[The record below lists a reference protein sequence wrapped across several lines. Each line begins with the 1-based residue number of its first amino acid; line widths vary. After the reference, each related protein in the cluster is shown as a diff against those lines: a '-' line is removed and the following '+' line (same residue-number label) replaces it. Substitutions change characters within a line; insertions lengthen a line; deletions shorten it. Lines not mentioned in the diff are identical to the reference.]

1 MFLMQSVKSAVW
13 DNRTHVLQTCTLI
26 WQTTWSASKLIRLW
40 FDIIASSGS
49 ACAGSS
55 VEFCCCC
62 SVSSLFV
69 DVSQKMSVWGQF
81 RDTISGISLLYIS
94 SPCFLI
100 IFCWVRLHCSKGLN
114 PICCNYLVI
123 LLEFQLLCWMNW
135 LCRCLKHEQMNP
147 VKCCQWCVVSHSS
160 TKKLEHIFWQSCS
173 FSQGGYLQ
181 SYLCSLWISKWMVNI
196 NLWELE

>member
-13 DNRTHVLQTCTLI
+13 DNRIHVLQTCTLI

-81 RDTISGISLLYIS
+81 RDTISEISLLYIS